1 MSLRL
6 KLLAALLP
14 MAVALGVVGI
24 LAVATTNS
32 LGRSA
37 ESILTE
43 NYRSV
48 LAAQRMTDAIGRL
61 DDAASLVLLGVRD
74 TGIGDAKGA
83 SEQFDTELGVAEG
96 NVTEA
101 GERDVLSTL
110 RRQWIAYAALFS
122 QLATATDSAATRAL
136 YFDKLRPLSLA
147 IEASAAELLALNQ
160 DAMVR
165 KSARAE
171 ATAERLKTVVPLVAI
186 AALFIGVLTSASV
199 TTRLLQPLQ
208 MLTRT
213 VRRIGEGEFETR
225 ANIPGGDELA
235 QLAGNVNS
243 MAARLHQYRHS
254 SLGELLLAQQAAQ
267 AAIDSLPDPVVV
279 FDVAGRVV
287 NANDAAE
294 GILGLHLGTGGGD
307 PLGPLAPP
315 VRRAV
320 EEARTHVLSGKGPF
334 VAGGFEHA
342 VRIASPEGE
351 HFFLPRATPMY
362 GVEGAVTGTAV
373 VLQDVTRLHRVDKLR
388 NDVVATVAHE
398 FRTPLTSLQM
408 AVHLCLE
415 HAAGPLNEKQ
425 LDLLFAARA
434 DCERLRSLVDELL
447 DLARIQSG
455 QIELRS
461 EPLRPAELVADLV
474 EAHQNLARHANVQ
487 IETQV
492 PPDLPVI
499 SADRD
504 RLHLALS
511 NLVTNAIRHSPAGS
525 PITVAVQ
532 PEKDLVRFTVTDA
545 GPGIAANYRHRVFDR
560 FVRVPGSPP
569 GGAGLGLSLAR
580 EIAEAHGGQIG
591 VDCPSH
597 GGSVFWITIPA
608 AGAT

>member
-14 MAVALGVVGI
+14 LAAALGLVGL

-61 DDAASLVLLGVRD
+61 DDAASLVLLGARD

-122 QLATATDSAATRAL
+122 QLATATDSAAARAL

-165 KSARAE
+165 KSDRAE
-171 ATAERLKTVVPLVAI
+171 ATAEWLKGVVPLVAVV
-186 AALFIGVLTSASV
+186 ALLLGVLTSASV

-334 VAGGFEHA
+334 VARGFEHA
-342 VRIASPEGE
+342 VRIVSPEGE

-362 GVEGAVTGTAV
+362 GVEGAVTGAAV

-388 NDVVATVAHE
+388 NDLVATVAHE

-415 HAAGPLNEKQ
+415 RAAGPLNEKQ
-425 LDLLFAARA
+425 LDLLFAARD
-434 DCERLRSLVDELL
+434 DCERLRALVDELL

-455 QIELRS
+455 EIELRR
-461 EPLRPAELVADLV
+461 EPLLPAELVDELV

-487 IETQV
+487 IETRV
-492 PPDLPVI
+492 PPDPPVI

-525 PITVAVQ
+525 PITIAVQ

-545 GPGIAANYRHRVFDR
+545 GPGIAADYRHRIFDR

-597 GGSVFWITIPA
+597 GGSVFWITIPVA
-608 AGAT
+608 AAT